1 MGRSSDQSKSLQ
13 ARDNSKIILTTE
25 THRATLSK
33 GRIELER
40 LVEKE
45 KLSGSDRKT
54 WTAYSFP
61 EKSYTV
67 ADITC
72 MGLTPEFLVY
82 GNRAR
87 SIFYFSL
94 QEQSPLPVT
103 EHCHVDCGILR
114 LWLNPCGSRLVFED
128 EHHSIYLFNPFND
141 QVLPVTGFKGALEA
155 VLWDVND
162 SQIFILAESNQNFVY
177 LYSHTNI
184 WCPSVTFLGASA
196 RPFGFQATGLHNGIL
211 HCKVENGETKN
222 LILPTHQWKHKG
234 AQGTEQLIE
243 RFKESL
249 TILNFKEAWN
259 DALLLKS
266 TEIWDKFTQKALEHL
281 EVEIAIKSCQQSKN
295 VKMLPYLQ
303 HIEQVE
309 NRALLAGHIFVLFGD
324 HDAAQDAFLKSC
336 CLEAALEMRR
346 NLQQWEQ
353 ALPLAVELGG
363 SCELE
368 VRMEYATL
376 LERRGEHRSALG
388 QYESLLSA
396 GVKGKQLSS
405 AKAGVART
413 SIHCGD
419 PWKGRQMAI
428 QCDDASL
435 YIECAV
441 IFESMKLLEDAGDF
455 FELGGQLEKAFSC
468 YICMRNLTK
477 AKSLLNRICSPKHFC
492 EYAKVMEE
500 AGDFAE
506 AMSAYDFAED
516 HTNVIRLLLGPLQNP
531 SKAYAIVRKTKAI
544 PGAVLAAKFCKSA
557 GDYGKA
563 IEFLLLSRRSQEAKE
578 LAEQHDCMDVYT
590 ELVVDVTSE
599 DECLELSRYYETM
612 GDYCKAGTLLE
623 HCGQTERALK
633 LYLCW
638 GSNGGVEQAI
648 NLVGREKSD
657 MFTSQLLDYL
667 KKANECGED
676 NAIHFYMLHKT
687 LGNYDEAAKLV
698 LQLSSHEQEKGNYK
712 RAHQLLLDFSLVLR
726 NYGRAIPADILQS
739 LMLLHS
745 YVLGKIHIRLG
756 DHSTGS
762 RLLIRVARSITKF
775 PAHIVPILTSTV
787 IECHRT
793 GLLSTAFE
801 FASMLMCPEYR
812 NSISSAYKRKVE
824 KIVRKCEK
832 VEEKEPLTPC
842 PVCAALLPN
851 MQLHCGNCNSD
862 IPFCIASGRHM
873 VLEDWSACPQCKFP
887 ALATEFLKV
896 LESESACPMCSQKV
910 SAADIV
916 CEDDPLGQRDSYAA
930 TT

>member
-1 MGRSSDQSKSLQ
+1 MECKSMQENAQCLLINLLISIITKLCYATRAMSDY
-13 ARDNSKIILTTE
+13 
-25 THRATLSK
+25 
-33 GRIELER
+33 
-40 LVEKE
+40 V
-45 KLSGSDRKT
+45 SG
-54 WTAYSFP
+54 AI
-61 EKSYTV
+61 SY
-67 ADITC
+67 
-72 MGLTPEFLVY
+72 
-82 GNRAR
+82 
-87 SIFYFSL
+87 
-94 QEQSPLPVT
+94 QE
-103 EHCHVDCGILR
+103 
-114 LWLNPCGSRLVFED
+114 
-128 EHHSIYLFNPFND
+128 IYLH
-141 QVLPVTGFKGALEA
+141 
-155 VLWDVND
+155 
-162 SQIFILAESNQNFVY
+162 Y
-177 LYSHTNI
+177 LFAYI
-184 WCPSVTFLGASA
+184 A
-196 RPFGFQATGLHNGIL
+196 QE
-211 HCKVENGETKN
+211 ENGETKN

-249 TILNFKEAWN
+249 RILNFKEAWN

-295 VKMLPYLQ
+295 FKMLPYLQ

-309 NRALLAGHIFVLFGD
+309 NRALLAGHVFLLFGD

-363 SCELE
+363 SFELD

-376 LERRGEHRSALG
+376 LERRGEHRPALA
-388 QYESLLSA
+388 QYESLLNMGA
-396 GVKGKQLSS
+396 NGKQLF
-405 AKAGVART
+405 AIKAGVART

-419 PWKGRQMAI
+419 PWRGRQMAI

-441 IFESMKLLEDAGDF
+441 IFESMKLFEDAGDF
-455 FELGGQLEKAFSC
+455 FELGGQLEKAASC
-468 YICMRNLTK
+468 YICTRNFTK
-477 AKSLLNRICSPKHFC
+477 AKPLLNRLSSPKYFC
-492 EYAKVMEE
+492 EYAKAMEE
-500 AGDFAE
+500 AGKFAE
-506 AMSAYDFAED
+506 AMWAYESAED
-516 HTNVIRLLLGPLQNP
+516 HTNVVRLLLGPLQSP
-531 SKAYAIVRKTKAI
+531 SKAY
-544 PGAVLAAKFCKSA
+544 VLVQNFQYCVLGTVTA
-557 GDYGKA
+557 D
-563 IEFLLLSRRSQEAKE
+563 LHRSQEAKE

-599 DECLELSRYYETM
+599 DECLELARYYETM
-612 GDYCKAGTLLE
+612 GDFCKAGTLLE
-623 HCGQTERALK
+623 HCGQSEKALK

-638 GSNGGVEQAI
+638 EKSGGIEQAI

-657 MFTSQLLDYL
+657 IFTSQLLDYL
-667 KKANECGED
+667 NKGKQCGED

-698 LQLSSHEQEKGNYK
+698 MQLSSHEQEKGNYK
-712 RAHQLLLDFSLVLR
+712 RAHHLLLDFIRVLR
-726 NYGRAIPADILQS
+726 TYGKSIPTDVLES

-762 RLLIRVARSITKF
+762 QLLIRVARSITKF
-775 PAHIVPILTSTV
+775 PSHVVPILTSTV

-793 GLLSTAFE
+793 GLKSTAFE

-812 NSISSAYKRKVE
+812 NSISSAHKRKVE

-842 PVCAALLPN
+842 PFCAALLPN
-851 MQLHCGNCNSD
+851 MQLHCGKCDND

-896 LESESACPMCSQKV
+896 LENESACPMCSERV

-916 CEDDPLGQRDSYAA
+916 CKENPLGDTDSYFSAK
-930 TT
+930 